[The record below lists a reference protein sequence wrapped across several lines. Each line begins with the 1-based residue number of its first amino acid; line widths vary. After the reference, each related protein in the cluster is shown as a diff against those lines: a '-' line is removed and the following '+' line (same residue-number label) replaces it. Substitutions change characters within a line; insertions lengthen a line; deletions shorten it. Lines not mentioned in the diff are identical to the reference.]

1 VVVEADHSLLNV
13 HSSSDRPAEAAR
25 LAGIVRLIRRVCLL
39 REQGD
44 AVAAARLQDG
54 ELASAITAF
63 RLASGPASLS
73 EDQLCAM
80 FVTEAEHVTE
90 AVVLAELL
98 APQLARLLPAS
109 ASGPAR
115 PALFAPLPSDASPG
129 RTVPGETP
137 AISDLLDAM
146 LAAERTGRRPSPATH
161 RES

>member
-1 VVVEADHSLLNV
+1 M
-13 HSSSDRPAEAAR
+13 
-25 LAGIVRLIRRVCLL
+25 AGIVRLIRRVCLL

-44 AVAAARLQDG
+44 AVAATRLQDG

-98 APQLARLLPAS
+98 APQLARLLPAP
-109 ASGPAR
+109 GPAR
-115 PALFAPLPSDASPG
+115 PALFAPLPSEAPPG
-129 RTVPGETP
+129 RSVPGAPP

>member
-1 VVVEADHSLLNV
+1 M
-13 HSSSDRPAEAAR
+13 
-25 LAGIVRLIRRVCLL
+25 AGIVRLIRRVCLL

-44 AVAAARLQDG
+44 AVAAARLQGG

-63 RLASGPASLS
+63 RLETGPASLS

-80 FVTEAEHVTE
+80 FVSEAEHVTE

-98 APQLARLLPAS
+98 APQLARLLPS
-109 ASGPAR
+109 SGPAR
-115 PALFAPLPSDASPG
+115 PALFDPVPSAVPPG
-129 RTVPGETP
+129 RAVPGEIP

-146 LAAERTGRRPSPATH
+146 LAAERTGRRPAPATH